1 MKKRRFL
8 FLLPLPGALLL
19 LACCRAHP
27 ALASFWAARVFVPCA
42 RALGRVSARLP
53 VPAVFPLAAGLAA
66 FLLVSLCR
74 RKFFRAFTALAL
86 TAAIFFSGWGVCCA
100 RPALKAASSAASPND
115 LAALCLSLAAQADA
129 NVSASP
135 EIGAIFA
142 AIVGF
147 LIGIPVLRLRG
158 DYLAIVTLAFGE
170 IIKSIFT
177 NLYIGLD
184 SHGYHI
190 RFLQAPED
198 LEEGGKLIL
207 GGPMGISGVQKIAT
221 FTGGFILVM
230 ICLIVI
236 FHLVNSRAGRAI
248 LAIRDNRIA
257 AESVGIPVTRY
268 KMTAFVISASMAG
281 AAGALFALNYS
292 TIAANKFDFNASILI
307 LVFVVFGGLGNM
319 LGSVI
324 AAALLTALPEALR
337 SFADYRM
344 LIYAIVLILVM
355 LATNNDDFKA
365 LLRRVIPGR
374 KEEREDV

>member
-1 MKKRRFL
+1 MKNVMVRMKTNRRQWITYAFVI
-8 FLLPLPGALLL
+8 
-19 LACCRAHP
+19 
-27 ALASFWAARVFVPCA
+27 AAYIVLQILSGQKVLSSMARGMLVPICA
-42 RALGRVSARLP
+42 YVVMA
-53 VPAVFPLAAGLAA
+53 
-66 FLLVSLCR
+66 VSLNLTVGVMGELSLGHAG
-74 RKFFRAFTALAL
+74 FMSVGAFMGT
-86 TAAIFFSGWGVCCA
+86 TAAVSLQGVI
-100 RPALKAASSAASPND
+100 ASAPLR
-115 LAALCLSLAAQADA
+115 LAIAMA
-129 NVSASP
+129 V
-135 EIGAIFA
+135 GAVFA
-142 AIVGF
+142 AIIGF

-184 SHGYHI
+184 SRGYHI
-190 RFLQAPED
+190 RFLQAPEN

-207 GGPMGISGVQKIAT
+207 GGPMGIGGVQKIAT

-230 ICLIVI
+230 ICLVVI

-268 KMTAFVISASMAG
+268 KMTAFVLSASMAG
-281 AAGALFALNYS
+281 AAGALFALNFS
-292 TIAANKFDFNASILI
+292 TIAANKFDFNTSILV
-307 LVFVVFGGLGNM
+307 LVLVVFGGLGNM

>member
-1 MKKRRFL
+1 MSL
-8 FLLPLPGALLL
+8 QGVIASAPLRLAIAMAVGA
-19 LACCRAHP
+19 
-27 ALASFWAARVFVPCA
+27 V
-42 RALGRVSARLP
+42 
-53 VPAVFPLAAGLAA
+53 
-66 FLLVSLCR
+66 
-74 RKFFRAFTALAL
+74 
-86 TAAIFFSGWGVCCA
+86 
-100 RPALKAASSAASPND
+100 
-115 LAALCLSLAAQADA
+115 
-129 NVSASP
+129 
-135 EIGAIFA
+135 FA
-142 AIVGF
+142 AIIGF

-184 SHGYHI
+184 SRGYHI
-190 RFLQAPED
+190 RFLQAPEN

-207 GGPMGISGVQKIAT
+207 GGPMGIGGVQKIAT

-230 ICLIVI
+230 ICLVVI

-268 KMTAFVISASMAG
+268 KMTAFVLSASMAG
-281 AAGALFALNYS
+281 AAGALFALNFS
-292 TIAANKFDFNASILI
+292 TIAANKFDFNTSILV
-307 LVFVVFGGLGNM
+307 LVLVVFGGLGNM

>member
-1 MKKRRFL
+1 M
-8 FLLPLPGALLL
+8 
-19 LACCRAHP
+19 
-27 ALASFWAARVFVPCA
+27 V
-42 RALGRVSARLP
+42 
-53 VPAVFPLAAGLAA
+53 
-66 FLLVSLCR
+66 
-74 RKFFRAFTALAL
+74 
-86 TAAIFFSGWGVCCA
+86 
-100 RPALKAASSAASPND
+100 
-115 LAALCLSLAAQADA
+115 
-129 NVSASP
+129 
-135 EIGAIFA
+135 IGAIFA
-142 AIVGF
+142 AIIGF

-184 SHGYHI
+184 SRGYHI
-190 RFLQAPED
+190 RFLQAPEN

-207 GGPMGISGVQKIAT
+207 GGPMGIGGVQKIAT
-221 FTGGFILVM
+221 FTGGFVLVM
-230 ICLIVI
+230 LCLIVI
-236 FHLVNSRAGRAI
+236 FHLVNSRTGRAI

-292 TIAANKFDFNASILI
+292 TIAANKFDFNTSILV

-355 LATNNDDFKA
+355 LATNNDDFKGA
-365 LLRRVIPGR
+365 AAPRDPRTEGGEGRCLKSLKRGKWSNSRAQPSSPSAIWTKHPCWNAAISASISADFAPWTTSISPSAAPRSPG
-374 KEEREDV
+374 

>member
-1 MKKRRFL
+1 MKINRRQCITYAFVIAAYIVL
-8 FLLPLPGALLL
+8 QILSGQKLLSSTARGMLVPICAYVVMAISLNLTVGVMGELSLGHAGFMSVGA
-19 LACCRAHP
+19 
-27 ALASFWAARVFVPCA
+27 FMGTTAA
-42 RALGRVSARLP
+42 
-53 VPAVFPLAAGLAA
+53 
-66 FLLVSLCR
+66 VSLQGVIASAPLR
-74 RKFFRAFTALAL
+74 LAI
-86 TAAIFFSGWGVCCA
+86 AMV
-100 RPALKAASSAASPND
+100 
-115 LAALCLSLAAQADA
+115 
-129 NVSASP
+129 
-135 EIGAIFA
+135 IGAIFA
-142 AIVGF
+142 AIIGF

-184 SHGYHI
+184 SRGYHI
-190 RFLQAPED
+190 RFLQAPEN

-207 GGPMGISGVQKIAT
+207 GGPMGIGGVQKIAT

-230 ICLIVI
+230 LCLIVI
-236 FHLVNSRAGRAI
+236 FHLVNSRTGRAI
-248 LAIRDNRIA
+248 L

>member
-1 MKKRRFL
+1 MLVPICCLRRL
-8 FLLPLPGALLL
+8 WPISLNLTVGILGELTPRPRGLYERRRIYRASYGAR
-19 LACCRAHP
+19 CRLQGVIPSGSAAP
-27 ALASFWAARVFVPCA
+27 RASRCS
-42 RALGRVSARLP
+42 SAR
-53 VPAVFPLAAGLAA
+53 
-66 FLLVSLCR
+66 
-74 RKFFRAFTALAL
+74 
-86 TAAIFFSGWGVCCA
+86 
-100 RPALKAASSAASPND
+100 
-115 LAALCLSLAAQADA
+115 
-129 NVSASP
+129 
-135 EIGAIFA
+135 IFA
-142 AIVGF
+142 AHR
-147 LIGIPVLRLRG
+147 RLSHRHSGAASRSG

-184 SHGYHI
+184 SRGYHI
-190 RFLQAPED
+190 RFLQAPEN

-207 GGPMGISGVQKIAT
+207 GGPMGIGGVQKIAT

-230 ICLIVI
+230 LCLVVI
-236 FHLVNSRAGRAI
+236 FHLVNSRTGRAI

>member
-1 MKKRRFL
+1 MRLWKSKTSRQNLITLAMVIVAFAIL
-8 FLLPLPGALLL
+8 FVLNEGKSLSRSFSGQLVPICVYIVMALSLNL
-19 LACCRAHP
+19 T
-27 ALASFWAARVFVPCA
+27 VGI
-42 RALGRVSARLP
+42 LGELSLGH
-53 VPAVFPLAAGLAA
+53 AG
-66 FLLVSLCR
+66 FMSVG
-74 RKFFRAFTALAL
+74 AFTGVVAVAYLQQYITSPVLLMLVAMLIGGILAGI
-86 TAAIFFSGWGVCCA
+86 A
-100 RPALKAASSAASPND
+100 
-115 LAALCLSLAAQADA
+115 
-129 NVSASP
+129 
-135 EIGAIFA
+135 
-142 AIVGF
+142 GF

-184 SHGYHI
+184 SRGYHI
-190 RFLQAPED
+190 RFLQAPEN

-207 GGPMGISGVQKIAT
+207 GGPMGIGGVQKIAT

-230 ICLIVI
+230 ICLVVI

-268 KMTAFVISASMAG
+268 KMTAFVLSASMAG
-281 AAGALFALNYS
+281 AAGALFALNFS
-292 TIAANKFDFNASILI
+292 TIAANKFDFNTSILV
-307 LVFVVFGGLGNM
+307 LVLVVFGGLGNM

>member
-1 MKKRRFL
+1 MKINRRQCITYAFVIAAYIVL
-8 FLLPLPGALLL
+8 QILSGQKLLSSTARGMLVPICAYVVMAISLNLTVGVMGELSLGHAGFMSVGA
-19 LACCRAHP
+19 
-27 ALASFWAARVFVPCA
+27 FMGMTAA
-42 RALGRVSARLP
+42 
-53 VPAVFPLAAGLAA
+53 
-66 FLLVSLCR
+66 VSLQGVIASAPLR
-74 RKFFRAFTALAL
+74 LAI
-86 TAAIFFSGWGVCCA
+86 AMV
-100 RPALKAASSAASPND
+100 
-115 LAALCLSLAAQADA
+115 
-129 NVSASP
+129 
-135 EIGAIFA
+135 IGAIFA
-142 AIVGF
+142 AIIGF

-184 SHGYHI
+184 SRGYHI
-190 RFLQAPED
+190 RFLQAPEN

-207 GGPMGISGVQKIAT
+207 GGPMGIGGVQKIAT
-221 FTGGFILVM
+221 FTGGFVLVM
-230 ICLIVI
+230 LCLIVI
-236 FHLVNSRAGRAI
+236 FHLVNSRTGR
-248 LAIRDNRIA
+248 AIRDNRIA

-281 AAGALFALNYS
+281 AGGALFALNYS
-292 TIAANKFDFNASILI
+292 TIAANKFDFNTSILV

-374 KEEREDV
+374 KEEREDA